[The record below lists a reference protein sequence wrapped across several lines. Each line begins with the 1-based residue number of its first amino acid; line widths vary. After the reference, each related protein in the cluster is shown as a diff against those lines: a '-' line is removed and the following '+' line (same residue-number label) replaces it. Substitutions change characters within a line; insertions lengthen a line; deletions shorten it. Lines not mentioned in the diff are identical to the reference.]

1 MVSKYDR
8 GFDDIQVL
16 ILAILLFENFIKIN
30 GKQICQKISEYLG
43 EYYSNMALSVAHGP
57 C

>member
-43 EYYSNMALSVAHGP
+43 EYYSNIAL
-57 C
+57 CKI

>member
-16 ILAILLFENFIKIN
+16 ILAILLFVNFIKNNKSKHTVFGIYP
-30 GKQICQKISEYLG
+30 IYQK
-43 EYYSNMALSVAHGP
+43 NT
-57 C
+57 